1 MMHAVK
7 GAEFEFFFVEKFQF
21 LGFWKKFYYGF
32 GGILVQ
38 LWIYWL
44 RKLKVE

>member
-21 LGFWKKFYYGF
+21 LGFWKSFTMV
-32 GGILVQ
+32 LV
-38 LWIYWL
+38 
-44 RKLKVE
+44 EF